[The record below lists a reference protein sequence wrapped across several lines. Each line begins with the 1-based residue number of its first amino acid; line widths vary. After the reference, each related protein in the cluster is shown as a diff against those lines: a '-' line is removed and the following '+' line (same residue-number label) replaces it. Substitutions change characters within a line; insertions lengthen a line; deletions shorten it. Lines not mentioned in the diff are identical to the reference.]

1 MKLTPTIT
9 LSLPQ
14 MITLTQTL
22 ILNYNPPNQRV
33 VENGRRPPGRNVDRW
48 NKTMTRR
55 RRRRRRCDAARR
67 RVAEESG
74 EWMGNVRRLVGRC
87 REKVL
92 LASHASASGV
102 ITYEWSA
109 FVFFGLCVHF
119 RALKRLFARI
129 VRLCGT
135 RSDYRRWAV
144 LIANAAQLR
153 LFRSTW
159 VDGYAVPKEN
169 NVLRWLLL
177 FVAGTDQCSHYFRIR
192 RQSKLWRQSARS
204 RTCIQGFDGEHF
216 YRLT

>member
-1 MKLTPTIT
+1 MAWSLLFLCLLLVRGTQMY
-9 LSLPQ
+9 LSICQ
-14 MITLTQTL
+14 AATQL
-22 ILNYNPPNQRV
+22 Q
-33 VENGRRPPGRNVDRW
+33 
-48 NKTMTRR
+48 
-55 RRRRRRCDAARR
+55 
-67 RVAEESG
+67 
-74 EWMGNVRRLVGRC
+74 
-87 REKVL
+87 
-92 LASHASASGV
+92 
-102 ITYEWSA
+102 WSA